1 MNILG
6 LGVLLKVLE
15 WGTNFDLE
23 MWWMYVFLSILEANR
38 LHSNIKFHSILISHQ
53 KDKKSMFWNLRKI
66 S

>member
-38 LHSNIKFHSILISHQ
+38 LHGNIKFHFILICQQ
-53 KDKKSMFWNLRKI
+53 KEKK
-66 S
+66 